1 MTAAA
6 QTIPKPKSERSAWK
20 NFFYG
25 MIALGQAL
33 FLAIYSGAAAQSGSL
48 ATAAVAGL
56 GALALAGWTAVTIVP
71 ALARRTALNWLAYQI
86 EYRITKQG
94 VIFIGGVFAIALA
107 ALNTGNNLLFLI
119 LGCMLA
125 AILISGVLS
134 RVTVAGLE
142 LRLALPEHVFAKRPA
157 TALIELHNR
166 KPWTPSFSLRIAT
179 PPAKKR
185 RANGGGEDAGARVD
199 LAPIMSRPVYFPF
212 IPRRDSQRQSI
223 ELTFPRRGRYQQK
236 ALTLSTRFPFGFLEK
251 TRRISMDEEI
261 VVYPPIEPTDQF
273 FEILPLLSGELESFQ
288 RGRGHDL
295 YSIRDLLPTDNAR
308 FVDWKASARTGVL
321 KVREFAREDERRVL
335 LALDPFV
342 VEDAPEQ
349 GAEQRVQFEK
359 AINLCAALAWHFY
372 ELDAV
377 VGFQS
382 AGIEVPLAR
391 SADSIYE
398 ILRHLAVSE
407 AVRDDSGRA
416 GVVERD
422 SQHDANADF
431 DPSTRAGLLNQL
443 GNRSDVY
450 KIVLTSAPRGSVPTS
465 LWTSSYMLYF
475 NQL

>member
-6 QTIPKPKSERSAWK
+6 QSVPKQKSERSAWK

-25 MIALGQAL
+25 LIALGQAL

-157 TALIELHNR
+157 IALIELHNR
-166 KPWTPSFSLRIAT
+166 KPWMPSFSLRIAT
-179 PPAKKR
+179 PPAKKA
-185 RANGGGEDAGARVD
+185 RASSSGENADAGAD
-199 LAPIMSRPVYFPF
+199 LAPILSRPVYFPF

-223 ELTFPRRGRYQQK
+223 DLTFPRRGRYRQK
-236 ALTLSTRFPFGFLEK
+236 ALAVSTRFPFGFLEK
-251 TRRISMDEEI
+251 TRRIAMHEEI
-261 VVYPPIEPTDQF
+261 IVYPPIEPTDQF

-342 VEDAPEQ
+342 FENERAQ
-349 GAEQRVQFEK
+349 GTERRVQFEK

-377 VGFQS
+377 VGFRS

-407 AVRDDSGRA
+407 PLADDSARA
-416 GVVERD
+416 DAAERATD
-422 SQHDANADF
+422 YDAETNF
-431 DPSTRAGLLNQL
+431 DPDTRAGLLKQL
-443 GNRSDVY
+443 GNRTDVY